1 MKKKWSLLKVMEI
14 NNLREDINEYL
25 ENYFKGKGQYNK
37 LIYDSASYSLN
48 IGGKRIRPIL
58 LALTYYIYKEDY
70 NKVMPMAAAIE
81 MIHTYSLIHDDL
93 PCMDND
99 DLRRGKPTNHVKF
112 QENIAVLAGDALLN
126 EAMIIMMDYALKNG
140 ENSLKAAYE
149 VAFASGAEGMI
160 GGQVV
165 DVISE
170 GKEIS
175 KDELQYMHAKKT
187 GALIKAAILA
197 GAILADAPECD
208 LNALEEYGEKLGLVF
223 QIKDDILDVVGDV
236 EVLGKNT
243 NADKEHDKTN
253 FITVFGLEK
262 CNELC
267 NTLSEECIDILK
279 KLTVN
284 ADCLIKLTYTLL
296 KREN

>member
-1 MKKKWSLLKVMEI
+1 MEI
-14 NNLREDINEYL
+14 NNLRQDINDYL
-25 ENYFKGKGQYNK
+25 ENYFKGKGNYNK
-37 LIYDSASYSLN
+37 IIYDSSSYSLN

-58 LALTYYIYKEDY
+58 LALSYQIYKEDY
-70 NKVMPMAAAIE
+70 KKVMPMAAAIE

-126 EAMIIMMDYALKNG
+126 EAMIIMMDYALKNK

-149 VAFASGAEGMI
+149 IAYAAGAEGMI

-165 DVISE
+165 DIISE
-170 GKEIS
+170 GKVIS

-187 GALIKAAILA
+187 GALIKSSIIA

-223 QIKDDILDVVGDV
+223 QIKDDILDVVGNV
-236 EVLGKNT
+236 ETLGKNT
-243 NADKEHDKTN
+243 HADEDHNKTN
-253 FITVFGLEK
+253 FISVFGLEK

-267 NTLSEECIDILK
+267 YTLSEECIDILRN
-279 KLTVN
+279 LTVN
-284 ADCLIKLTYTLL
+284 ADCLIALTYTLL
-296 KREN
+296 NREN

>member
-1 MKKKWSLLKVMEI
+1 MEI
-14 NNLREDINEYL
+14 NNLRQDINDYL

-37 LIYDSASYSLN
+37 LIYDSSSYSLN

-58 LALTYYIYKEDY
+58 LALSYYIYKEDY

-187 GALIKAAILA
+187 GSLIKAAILA
-197 GAILADAPECD
+197 GGILANAPKCD

-262 CNELC
+262 CTELC

-279 KLTVN
+279 ELTVN

-296 KREN
+296 NREN

>member
-1 MKKKWSLLKVMEI
+1 MEI
-14 NNLREDINEYL
+14 NNLRQDINDYL
-25 ENYFKGKGQYNK
+25 EDYFKGKGNYNK
-37 LIYDSASYSLN
+37 IIYESSSYSLN

-58 LALTYYIYKEDY
+58 LALSYQIYKEDY
-70 NKVMPMAAAIE
+70 KKVMPMAAAIE

-126 EAMIIMMDYALKNG
+126 EAMIIMMGYALKNG
-140 ENSLKAAYE
+140 GNSLKAAYE

-170 GKEIS
+170 GKVIS

-187 GALIKAAILA
+187 GALIKSSIVA

-223 QIKDDILDVVGDV
+223 QIKDDILDVVGNV
-236 EVLGKNT
+236 EILGKNT
-243 NADKEHDKTN
+243 HADEDHNKTN
-253 FITVFGLEK
+253 FISVFGLEK

-267 NTLSEECIDILK
+267 YTLSEECIDILRN
-279 KLTVN
+279 LTVN
-284 ADCLIKLTYTLL
+284 ADCLIALTDTLL
-296 KREN
+296 NREN

>member
-1 MKKKWSLLKVMEI
+1 MKKKWSLQIVMEI
-14 NNLREDINEYL
+14 NNLKQDINDYL
-25 ENYFKGKGQYNK
+25 ENYFKKKGTYNK
-37 LIYDSASYSLN
+37 IIYDSCSYSLN

-58 LALTYYIYKEDY
+58 LSLSYYIYKEDY
-70 NKVMPMAAAIE
+70 KKVIPMAAALE

-126 EAMIIMMDYALKNG
+126 EAMILMMDYAIKNK

-149 VAFASGAEGMI
+149 IAMAAGAEGMI

-170 GKEIS
+170 GKIIS
-175 KDELQYMHAKKT
+175 KDELQYMHSKKT
-187 GALIKAAILA
+187 GALIKSSILA
-197 GAILADAPECD
+197 GAILADAPEND

-223 QIKDDILDVVGDV
+223 QIKDDILDVIGDA
-236 EVLGKNT
+236 EVLGKNIHVDEE
-243 NADKEHDKTN
+243 NDKTN
-253 FITVFGLEK
+253 FISVFGLEK

-267 NTLSEECIDILK
+267 KVLSEECIEILK
-279 KLTVN
+279 GLTVN
-284 ADCLIKLTYTLL
+284 AESLIELTYTLL
-296 KREN
+296 NREN

>member
-1 MKKKWSLLKVMEI
+1 MKIMEI
-14 NNLREDINEYL
+14 SNLKQDINDYL
-25 ENYFKGKGQYNK
+25 ENYFKEKGTYNK
-37 LIYDSASYSLN
+37 IIYDSCSYSLN
-48 IGGKRIRPIL
+48 IGGKRTRPTL
-58 LALTYYIYKEDY
+58 LALSYYIYKEDY
-70 NKVMPMAAAIE
+70 KKVMPMAAAIE

-99 DLRRGKPTNHVKF
+99 DLRRGNPTNHVKF

-126 EAMIIMMDYALKNG
+126 EAMILMMDYALKNK

-149 VAFASGAEGMI
+149 IATAAGAEGMI

-170 GKEIS
+170 GKKIS

-187 GALIKAAILA
+187 GALIKASILA
-197 GAILADAPECD
+197 GAILASAPECD
-208 LNALEEYGEKLGLVF
+208 LKYLEEYGDKLGLVF
-223 QIKDDILDVVGDV
+223 QIKDDILDVIGDA

-243 NADKEHDKTN
+243 HTDEDNNKTN
-253 FITVFGLEK
+253 FISVFGLEK

-267 NTLSEECIDILK
+267 NTLSTECTQILG

-284 ADCLIKLTYTLL
+284 AECLVKLTYTLL
-296 KREN
+296 NREN

>member
-1 MKKKWSLLKVMEI
+1 MEI
-14 NNLREDINEYL
+14 NNLRQDINDYL
-25 ENYFKGKGQYNK
+25 ENYFKGKGNYNK
-37 LIYDSASYSLN
+37 IIYESSSYSLN

-58 LALTYYIYKEDY
+58 LALSYYIYKEDY
-70 NKVMPMAAAIE
+70 KKVMPMAAAIE

-126 EAMIIMMDYALKNG
+126 EAMIIMMDYALKNK
-140 ENSLKAAYE
+140 ENSLRAAYE
-149 VAFASGAEGMI
+149 IAVAAGAEGMI

-170 GKEIS
+170 GKVIS

-187 GALIKAAILA
+187 GALIKSSIVA

-208 LNALEEYGEKLGLVF
+208 LNDLEEYGEKLGLVF
-223 QIKDDILDVVGDV
+223 QIKDDILDVVGNV
-236 EVLGKNT
+236 EILGKNT
-243 NADKEHDKTN
+243 HADEDHNKTN
-253 FITVFGLEK
+253 FISVFGLEK

-267 NTLSEECIDILK
+267 YTLSEECIDILRN
-279 KLTVN
+279 LTVN
-284 ADCLIKLTYTLL
+284 ADCLIALTDTLL
-296 KREN
+296 NREN